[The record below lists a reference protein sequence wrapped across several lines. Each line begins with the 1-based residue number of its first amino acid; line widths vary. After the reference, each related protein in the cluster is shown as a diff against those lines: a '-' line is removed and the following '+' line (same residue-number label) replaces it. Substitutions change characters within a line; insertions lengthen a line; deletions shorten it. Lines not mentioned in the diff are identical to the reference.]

1 MSVKVNVNY
10 HCSEISNVLWFI
22 YFSLVRRVFAAQNSV
37 DMADGPVAQGA
48 PGAPGGGD
56 GALRSANNAF
66 ESSDSSDSSSITQ
79 TVRTFF
85 PVTWLWDLVSV
96 G

>member
-1 MSVKVNVNY
+1 MRVKVNVNY

-22 YFSLVRRVFAAQNSV
+22 YFSLARRVFAAQNSV
-37 DMADGPVAQGA
+37 DNVAGPVAQSA
-48 PGAPGGGD
+48 APGGGD

-85 PVTWLWDLVSV
+85 PETWLWDLVSV